1 MVWVGKGLKDH
12 PVPTHCHGQ
21 GCHSL
26 LGGSGFHPKFS
37 VKEMAEELVCLLA
50 DMEATMT
57 QVFLPSISLQ
67 TINQADKDCVSEDKM
82 QFV

>member
-1 MVWVGKGLKDH
+1 
-12 PVPTHCHGQ
+12 
-21 GCHSL
+21 
-26 LGGSGFHPKFS
+26 
-37 VKEMAEELVCLLA
+37 MAEELVCLLA

-67 TINQADKDCVSEDKM
+67 TIHQAVRDCVSEDKM